1 MTSSQL
7 ALRASTLLSK
17 LLLVSGGGNTL
28 KRVEGLMGNC
38 DIYLD
43 KVERFGE
50 NRKQLLLRTAQ
61 KVEIKATQ
69 KPQALYFKTQ
79 PDNSAD
85 RPFVPLLKSKPFGLT
100 PLSLDILRAQQDSIG
115 FFAGLS
121 SPADFEFGHPYASE
135 IQSLAPLPLPLV
147 TSLVSGLSKE
157 PSFTYVDSEQ
167 TLSEALSVLQGTRVL
182 AFDLEHHSDH
192 SFLGFTCLIQLSIP
206 GHDFV
211 IDALLLRDKIHL
223 LAPIF
228 ADPSVLKVAHGA
240 TSDVSWLQRDFG
252 VYVVNMLDTA
262 VLGKRVHTG
271 SISFGSLV

>member
-1 MTSSQL
+1 M
-7 ALRASTLLSK
+7 LSK
-17 LLLVSGGGNTL
+17 LLLVSGGGNTV
-28 KRVEGLMGNC
+28 KRVEGLIGNC

-85 RPFVPLLKSKPFGLT
+85 RPFVPVLKTKPFGLT
-100 PLSLDILRAQQDSIG
+100 PLSADILRAQQDPIG
-115 FFAGLS
+115 FFSSLS
-121 SPADFEFGHPYASE
+121 SPADFEFGHPYTSE
-135 IQSLAPLPLPLV
+135 IQSLTPLSLSSV
-147 TSLVSGLSKE
+147 ISLVSGLPRE
-157 PSFTYVDSEQ
+157 PSFTYVDSEE
-167 TLSEALSVLQGTRVL
+167 TLSDVSTALQGTRVF

-192 SFLGFTCLIQLSIP
+192 SFLGFTCLMQISVP

-211 IDALLLRDKIHL
+211 IDALLLREKLHL
-223 LAPIF
+223 LAPAF
-228 ADPSVLKVAHGA
+228 ADPSILKVAHGA
-240 TSDVSWLQRDFG
+240 TSDISWLQRDFG
-252 VYVVNMLDTA
+252 IYVVNLLDTA

>member
-1 MTSSQL
+1 MNTSSQL
-7 ALRASTLLSK
+7 AVRASALLSK
-17 LLLVSGGGNTL
+17 LLLVSGGGNTV
-28 KRVEGLMGNC
+28 KRVEGLIGNC

-85 RPFVPLLKSKPFGLT
+85 RPFVPVLKTKPFGLT
-100 PLSLDILRAQQDSIG
+100 PLSADILRAQQDPIG
-115 FFAGLS
+115 FFSSLS
-121 SPADFEFGHPYASE
+121 SPADFEFGHPYTSE
-135 IQSLAPLPLPLV
+135 IQSLTPF
-147 TSLVSGLSKE
+147 
-157 PSFTYVDSEQ
+157 SFTYVDSEE
-167 TLSEALSVLQGTRVL
+167 TLSDVSTALQGTRVF

-192 SFLGFTCLIQLSIP
+192 SFLGFTCLMQISVP

-211 IDALLLRDKIHL
+211 IDALLLREKLHL
-223 LAPIF
+223 LAPAF
-228 ADPSVLKVAHGA
+228 ADPSILKVAHGA
-240 TSDVSWLQRDFG
+240 TSDISWLQRDFG
-252 VYVVNMLDTA
+252 IYVVNLLDTA